1 MPDQTPNPLT
11 QWSDAL
17 AALVAGSA
25 GLMASV
31 RTPHH
36 RPRSGT
42 LWRPDV
48 VIGSEQVFPKADTA
62 EIVVAD
68 GRRVAARLA
77 GRDRGTNIVAL
88 RLETPIEVAASEA
101 AEPQLGG
108 LAVALG
114 ADPGGAP
121 LVRLGIVRALGPAWH
136 SRAGGRIDRRIALDF
151 LVSRGAEGGP
161 VLDAAGRL
169 LGMSTAGPGG
179 RALVIPA
186 ATIDRVLDPL
196 LATGRIERGWLGLAL
211 HPVTLPDAAKPAA
224 GQDRGLMVMQVA
236 PDGPAGK
243 AGVKEGD
250 VILSLNDHPV
260 RDGNDLI
267 ARVADLPVGSTALL
281 TVDRNGKRLDYKAAI
296 EERAS
301 VWQKELEGAAEVAP
315 RPELGAIKAPEPKFG
330 ITITRVTDTER
341 KELGVMDKI
350 GVRVVSVDPG
360 SFADDIGLT
369 EGDVIV
375 SINRQDVGSPA
386 DVLKIQG
393 SLKGGQ
399 AVALRVVRTG
409 GARGHKDLQKLWV
422 SGRLPGE

>member
-1 MPDQTPNPLT
+1 MNEGTDMPDQTPNALT

-25 GLMASV
+25 GLVASIH
-31 RTPHH
+31 TPRH

-48 VIGSEQVFPKADTA
+48 VIGSEQVFPRADTT
-62 EIVVAD
+62 EIVLED
-68 GRRVAARLA
+68 GRRVAARVA

-88 RLETPIEVAASEA
+88 RLESPIEVALPGP

-121 LVRLGIVRALGPAWH
+121 LVQLGIVRGLGPAWH
-136 SRAGGRIDRRIALDF
+136 SRAGGRIDRRILLDF
-151 LVSRGAEGGP
+151 LVSRGTEGGP
-161 VLDAAGRL
+161 VLDAAGHR

-211 HPVTLPDAAKPAA
+211 HPVALPDAAKPAA

-243 AGVKEGD
+243 AGVLAGD
-250 VILSLNDHPV
+250 ILISIDGMPAAHP
-260 RDGNDLI
+260 RGI
-267 ARVADLPVGSTALL
+267 ARQFGPESIGKPVELRLL
-281 TVDRNGKRLDYKAAI
+281 R
-296 EERAS
+296 S
-301 VWQKELEGAAEVAP
+301 GAARTLTA
-315 RPELGAIKAPEPKFG
+315 
-330 ITITRVTDTER
+330 TITAR
-341 KELGVMDKI
+341 
-350 GVRVVSVDPG
+350 
-360 SFADDIGLT
+360 
-369 EGDVIV
+369 
-375 SINRQDVGSPA
+375 PA
-386 DVLKIQG
+386 
-393 SLKGGQ
+393 
-399 AVALRVVRTG
+399 
-409 GARGHKDLQKLWV
+409 
-422 SGRLPGE
+422 